1 MEHFIQ
7 VLDYIVGLFIVAS
20 LLVPGPNEVKRLA
33 PIMLV
38 IFLSIKLLAKYPQAK
53 QALLAIISGI

>member
-7 VLDYIVGLFIVAS
+7 VLDFIVGLFIVAS
-20 LLVPGPNEVKRLA
+20 LLIPGPNEIKKLA
-33 PIMLV
+33 PTMLV
-38 IFLSIKLLAKYPQAK
+38 IFLCMKLLVNYPQTK